1 MHDISLNCRKGL
13 GRMILDRKRNA
24 HPVRSARVVDPPT
37 NSTMGVFRR
46 SGRESN
52 THLRE
57 NESMLRD
64 EQVLVVERRI
74 IEQVGMFQG
83 LTLDVEPYLS
93 SIFASGIPRFL
104 PRRKAEDD
112 PSYKQLIPYV
122 IVAANGKYLNYVRG
136 KQGGEKRLV
145 GNRSIGIGGHIN
157 PVDDMPLFDQSSRE
171 AYLNAVEREVAEEVS
186 LRGSHTDH
194 IVALLNDDSTE
205 VGRVHLGVVHFWSM
219 SSDEV
224 RKGEKM
230 ITQLGFMSED
240 ELRGVRD
247 ELESWSQFCLDH
259 LTDLAGRCAGR
270 DSKQH
275 ASEHG
280 VSFKS
285 R

>member
-1 MHDISLNCRKGL
+1 M
-13 GRMILDRKRNA
+13 
-24 HPVRSARVVDPPT
+24 PT
-37 NSTMGVFRR
+37 
-46 SGRESN
+46 E
-52 THLRE
+52 
-57 NESMLRD
+57 

-93 SIFASGIPRFL
+93 SIFAAGIPRFF
-104 PRRKAEDD
+104 PRRSAEDD
-112 PSYKQLIPYV
+112 PAYKQLIPYV
-122 IVAANGKYLNYVRG
+122 IVASHGKYLSYVRG

-186 LRGSHTDH
+186 LEGPHTDH

-205 VGRVHLGVVHFWSM
+205 VGRVHLGVVHFWEMDSGT
-219 SSDEV
+219 V

-230 ITQLGFMSED
+230 ITQLGFMSEG
-240 ELRGVRD
+240 ELRQVRD

-259 LTDLAGRCAGR
+259 LAELAGRCAR
-270 DSKQH
+270 KDSQRYVPR
-275 ASEHG
+275 HG
-280 VSFKS
+280 VSPKT